1 MTNDEF
7 FAEFGMTVNQAKDV
21 LNKKKQRNQESLER
35 MMLEVEELK
44 GKQSLRSKL
53 EWFQNLDKRKRE
65 LEALKNGN

>member
-7 FAEFGMTVNQAKDV
+7 FAEFGMTVDQAKDA

-65 LEALKNGN
+65 IEILKNGN

>member
-7 FAEFGMTVNQAKDV
+7 FAEFGMTVDQAKDA

-65 LEALKNGN
+65 IEALKNGN